1 MRQDNPRAS
10 LPRSRP
16 HKDDAVRDIEAY
28 VRRFLNYLLVDKGLS
43 RLTIASYASD
53 LKGFSL
59 FLSERLKRSLPQL
72 TRTDL
77 MLYLEELDRSNF
89 SPRTRAR
96 KISCLKSFFAFL
108 NDQRLVETNPAVHLD
123 IPRVMKSMPEYLHV
137 GEVERL
143 LSSADASTLEGA
155 RDHAM
160 LELCYATGLRVSEL
174 VNLRMSNI
182 DLEIG
187 CVTVMGK
194 GSKERVVPMGVPASN
209 ALRRYLEDVRP
220 RLLGMRTSNAVFVTR
235 RGRAMTRQAFWKII
249 KRTALRAGIRKHLSP
264 HTLRHSFATHLV
276 QNDADLRSVQIMLGH
291 SDIAT
296 TEIYTHVAQKRL
308 KQLHTRCHPRG

>member
-1 MRQDNPRAS
+1 MQRT
-10 LPRSRP
+10 LL
-16 HKDDAVRDIEAY
+16 HKDHAQRDIESY
-28 VRRFLNYLLVDKGLS
+28 VRRFLNYLLVDRGLS
-43 RLTIASYASD
+43 PLTIGSYASD

-59 FLSERLKRSLPQL
+59 FLGETLKRSLSDL

-77 MLYLEELDRSNF
+77 MLYFEELDKSNF

-108 NDQRLVETNPAVHLD
+108 TDQGLVQTNPTVHIDL
-123 IPRVMKSMPEYLHV
+123 PRVMKSMPEYLHQ

-143 LSSADASTLEGA
+143 LSSVDVSTLEGA

-194 GSKERVVPMGVPASN
+194 GSKERVVPMGVPASR
-209 ALRRYLEDVRP
+209 ALRRYIEDVRP
-220 RLLGMRTSNAVFVTR
+220 RLLGTKTSRAVFVTR
-235 RGRAMTRQAFWKII
+235 RGGAMTRQAFWKII
-249 KRTALRAGIRKHLSP
+249 KKTALAAGIRKHLSP

-308 KQLHTRCHPRG
+308 KQLHARCHPRG

>member
-1 MRQDNPRAS
+1 MRQADVKWPTNQFTWPFRNLGTDMES
-10 LPRSRP
+10 C
-16 HKDDAVRDIEAY
+16 VRK
-28 VRRFLNYLLVDKGLS
+28 FLSFLLVDKGLA

-53 LKGFSL
+53 LKGFSE
-59 FLSERLKRSLPQL
+59 FVTQKLKKPLAEL
-72 TRTDL
+72 TRPDL
-77 MLYLEELDRSNF
+77 LEFLEHLDCRQF
-89 SPRTRAR
+89 SARTRAR
-96 KISCLKSFFAFL
+96 KMSCLKSFFAFL
-108 NDQRLVETNPAVHLD
+108 MDQSFIEVNPTDQIDL
-123 IPRVMKSMPEYLHV
+123 PRTMKRVPEYLRQ
-137 GEVERL
+137 GEVETL
-143 LSSADASTLEGA
+143 LASTDTSTLEGI
-155 RDHAM
+155 RDQAM

-174 VNLRMSNI
+174 VNLRMSSI

-194 GSKERVVPMGVPASN
+194 GSKERVVPMGVPASK

-220 RLLGMRTSNAVFVTR
+220 RLLRAQSSNAVFVTR
-235 RGRAMTRQAFWKII
+235 RGRSMTRQAFWKII
-249 KRTALRAGIRKHLSP
+249 KKTALAGGIKKHLSP

-296 TEIYTHVAQKRL
+296 TEIYTHIAQKRL